1 MHMSD
6 IQHALTW
13 LQRRNTLGEDLNVS
27 SGLATAEARDLS
39 RAYLSERTKLARGKI
54 INTENIIVAWVEV
67 PVNELSA
74 IATVCVDDPDGA
86 EGPSLFL
93 RLDGPSV
100 VLHHS

>member
-1 MHMSD
+1 MPD

-13 LQRRNTLGEDLNVS
+13 LQRRNALGEDLNLS

-39 RAYLSERTKLARGKI
+39 RAYLSKRNKLARGEI
-54 INTENIIVAWVEV
+54 INTENRMVAWVEV
-67 PVNELSA
+67 PVNGLPA

-86 EGPSLFL
+86 EGPSLFP
-93 RLDGPSV
+93 RLDEPSI